1 MTPSSG
7 SPSAGR
13 GHGRGKA
20 APRRSRKRRRSFLWR
35 WRRVFFLLGLLLV
48 AGIAGLGFALAQI
61 ELPPERIQA
70 ETSFIC
76 AADVTS
82 DCNGDNAFAQLN
94 GEQDRVNVKLAD
106 VPPVLIDA
114 VLASEDREFYSHG
127 GVDPLG
133 VVRALWHDIRNEGTT
148 QGGSTITQQYVKNA
162 YLTNER
168 TLTRKIKEAVLSIK
182 LEQQFSKDE
191 ILERYLNT
199 VYFGRG
205 SYGVGAATRTWF
217 GHDLA
222 TTTLPEAAYLAGL
235 IRSPESADATTN
247 EKEATFRRNS
257 VLQAMFDTGKIDQ
270 QQLETAEKL
279 PWVGP
284 EKAGSGLVVLART
297 EKQGF
302 GPAKDAE
309 HGTEYVRDYIYKE
322 LRNKGFSDAEI
333 YGGGLRVY
341 TTLDYRL
348 QDLAYEAVT
357 STLDGE
363 DDPRAGLV
371 AIDPNGRI
379 VAMIGGTNYAA
390 TQVNVAVPPA
400 LGGGSG
406 WQPGSSFKPF
416 VLAAALEQGISLK
429 SRFNAPATITI
440 KDGNGPGSPWKPS
453 NAEPADQGVLDLVDA
468 TRESVNTVYAQL
480 MVKVGPQN
488 AVDLAKKLGIT
499 EDLPVVPS
507 LVLGAGETSPLDMAS
522 AYSTFAH
529 RGTRI
534 PPTIIT
540 RVERPDGSV
549 KLFDRPREKVL
560 DERIADQVTYCLQKV
575 VQSGTGTGANFGK
588 PVAGKTG
595 TTDKFRNAWF
605 VGYAPN
611 GFTTAVAMGYEPTE
625 NDDGSLEARFMTS
638 VHGKK
643 VFGGTL
649 PATIWR
655 KFMEAALDGVDV
667 GDFAGPGSFDGRV
680 LGADLTTTTEATS
693 TTSTSSTTVP
703 DPSSTVTLPP
713 TTAAPSTTL
722 PQPTTSPTTAPTTTK
737 GGTIPVNGP
746 SP

>member
-1 MTPSSG
+1 MPPSSG
-7 SPSAGR
+7 PPKAGR
-13 GHGRGKA
+13 RHARGKA
-20 APRRSRKRRRSFLWR
+20 APRRSKKTRRRSFLWR
-35 WRRVFFLLGLLLV
+35 WRRIFVLIGLLLI
-48 AGIAGLGFALAQI
+48 AGVAGLGFALAQI

-70 ETSFIC
+70 QTSFIC
-76 AADVTS
+76 AADVVA

-106 VPPVLIDA
+106 VPQVLIDA
-114 VLASEDREFYSHG
+114 VLASEDRDFYSHG

-133 VVRALWHDIRNEGTT
+133 VLRALWHDIRNEGST

-168 TLTRKIKEAVLSIK
+168 TFTRKIKEAVLSIK

-217 GHDLA
+217 GHDLS
-222 TTTLPEAAYLAGL
+222 TITLPEAAYLAGL

-257 VLQAMFDTGKIDQ
+257 VLEAMFETKKIDQ
-270 QQLETAEKL
+270 QQRDAAEKL

-284 EKAGSGLVVLART
+284 EAAGTGLVVLKRT

-341 TTLDYRL
+341 TTLDYHL
-348 QDLAYEAVT
+348 QDAAWDAVT
-357 STLDGE
+357 STLSP

-371 AIDPNGRI
+371 AIDPNGHI
-379 VAMIGGTNYAA
+379 VAMIGGTNYAE
-390 TQVNVAVPPA
+390 TQVNVAVPPSI
-400 LGGGSG
+400 GGGSG

-429 SRFNAPATITI
+429 SRFTAPATITI

-453 NAEPADQGVLDLVDA
+453 NAEPADQGVLDLIDA

-488 AVDLAKKLGIT
+488 AVDLAKKMGIT
-499 EDLPVVPS
+499 EELPVVPS

-529 RGTRI
+529 RGTHI

-549 KLFDRPREKVL
+549 KLYDQPKQKVL
-560 DERIADQVTYCLQKV
+560 DAHIADQVTYCLQKV
-575 VQSGTGTGANFGK
+575 VQSGTGTGADFGK

-611 GFTTAVAMGYEPTE
+611 GFTTAVAMGFEPTK
-625 NDDGSLEARFMTS
+625 NADGSLEARFMND

-643 VFGGTL
+643 VYGGTL

-655 KFMEAALDGVDV
+655 KFMQAALDGVDV
-667 GDFAGPGSFDGRV
+667 GSFTDPGSFDGRV
-680 LGADLTTTTEATS
+680 LGADLTTTTESTS
-693 TTSTSSTTVP
+693 TTSTSSTTAP
-703 DPSSTVTLPP
+703 APSSTVTLPP
-713 TTAAPSTTL
+713 TTAAPSTTV
-722 PQPTTSPTTAPTTTK
+722 PHPTTAPTTAPPTTN